1 MVIHTKEINER
12 IVNPAEFIAT
22 GEKRLNA
29 QIEQTAKSIIE
40 SGKEKPIILISG
52 PSGSSKTTTAIKLA
66 KNLRGKGKKVCY
78 ISMDKYFKNFTP
90 EEKVLKK
97 ENKIDLESP
106 ERVDGEYLNRDIDT
120 LLNGGEICLPSY
132 DFLTNTRT
140 LSETKLKRNDGFVI
154 IEGIHALNPT
164 LLGENDD
171 TSEKIYVSVRT
182 RVVDSNNDKLHPCK
196 IRLCRRM
203 IRDKLYRGRAFEDT
217 IRLFAKVQRGEN
229 RFIMPYKSRADFNID
244 TFVDY
249 EPCIYRKYLFEELK
263 KLQTEFADIKD
274 VVNAL
279 DEIEPIDEALIPTDA
294 FIREFIG
301 GSSLSY

>member
-12 IVNPAEFIAT
+12 IENPAEFIKT
-22 GEKRLNA
+22 GENGLNA

-66 KNLRGKGKKVCY
+66 KNLRGKGAKVCY

-90 EEKVLKK
+90 EEKALKK
-97 ENKIDLESP
+97 QNKLNLESP

-120 LLNGGEICLPSY
+120 LLNGGEISLPSY

-140 LSETKLKRNDGFVI
+140 LSETKLKRNNGFVI

-171 TSEKIYVSVRT
+171 TSKKIYVSVRT

-203 IRDKLYRGRAFEDT
+203 IRDKLYRGRSFEET
-217 IRLFAKVQRGEN
+217 IKLFAKVQRGEN
-229 RFIMPYKSRADFNID
+229 QFIMPNKGRADFNID
-244 TFVDY
+244 TFIDY

-263 KLQTEFADIKD
+263 KLQTGFSDISD

-279 DEIEPIDEALIPTDA
+279 DEIEPIDDNLIPSDA